1 MNEDKKEVTASMEN
15 NTTEKVN
22 DIEQEAQ
29 MENPLENIDNYS
41 LLDEKQ
47 DTIEFFKSHVEWT
60 IRQGHG
66 EMIFEVGGKT
76 GLSDEDCDKSVI
88 NLIAIADKLNC
99 DSTVVC
105 ERKGKTG
112 KSTDVLIRER
122 DAEKYS
128 DIRIAVCGNVDAG
141 KSTLVGVLT
150 SGKLDDG
157 RGSQRVACFN
167 FKHEKESGR
176 TSSIGEMMIGFNTK
190 GVCVNYE
197 QGHKMDIGNVME
209 QSYKV
214 VSFFDLAGHERYL
227 KTTVSGMTGNM
238 PDYCFLLVG
247 ANMGVTRMTK
257 EHLGIAIALKI
268 PIIIVITKIDMCP
281 ENVKKQTLTDLYQ
294 ILKVRGVRKMPIP
307 IRNAEDI
314 MTAIRTSSDRIAPI
328 FEVSS
333 VEGTNLDI
341 LRKFLNLIPPRIQ
354 WDKLKNLPT
363 EITIDQT
370 WFVAGVGTVVGGT
383 VMQGVVTAG
392 QTLFLGPDSN
402 GKFESVQIKSIHSKR
417 TPVQSLSAGHSAGFA
432 LKKIKRS
439 AIRKGM
445 VLADAKSDPHSTW
458 IFEADVAVLFH
469 STTITVNYQP
479 VIQCMTIRQSAKIVE
494 ILEKEVLRTG
504 DRAKVRFQFMFRPE
518 FLKVGMR
525 LIFREGRCKGIGVI
539 SAVTP
544 SLPEEI
550 KKTSVPTKEERKSHN
565 TKESG
570 VNETKST
577 KTSTP
582 NKSNTSTTTTPSVN
596 KSALPSTNKATTPS
610 VTQNKS
616 TPTTQQN
623 KTTSTT
629 TTTTTTTKDNQTK
642 SKQPYQKTTQKK

>member
-1 MNEDKKEVTASMEN
+1 MEEKTSKMNEEKKEVTVGMEN
-15 NTTEKVN
+15 NASSEIQKINAAEPEV
-22 DIEQEAQ
+22 AQ
-29 MENPLENIDNYS
+29 TENPLENIDNYS
-41 LLDEKQ
+41 LLDEKE

-88 NLIAIADKLNC
+88 NLIAIADKMNC

-105 ERKGKTG
+105 ERKAKTG

-307 IRNAEDI
+307 IRNSEDI

-333 VEGTNLDI
+333 VEGTNLDL

-383 VMQGVVTAG
+383 VMQGVVIAG
-392 QTLFLGPDSN
+392 QTLSLGPDSS

-445 VLADAKSDPHSTW
+445 VLADSKSDPHSTW

-539 SAVTP
+539 SAVTT
-544 SLPEEI
+544 SLPDEKD
-550 KKTSVPTKEERKSHN
+550 KKTLIPTKEERKTHN
-565 TKESG
+565 IKDSG
-570 VNETKST
+570 ITETKST

-582 NKSNTSTTTTPSVN
+582 ITKTSTNIKPS
-596 KSALPSTNKATTPS
+596 AP
-610 VTQNKS
+610 QNKS

-623 KTTSTT
+623 KTTPSTT
-629 TTTTTTTKDNQTK
+629 STSTKDQAK
-642 SKQPYQKTTQKK
+642 PKQQPSHQKTTQKK

>member
-1 MNEDKKEVTASMEN
+1 MEPIVEQSSVKTGEEKERVAEASVEDVEKNEAKEKAG
-15 NTTEKVN
+15 
-22 DIEQEAQ
+22 IEQEVFAKAIDHSD
-29 MENPLENIDNYS
+29 ETLEQVRS
-41 LLDEKQ
+41 V
-47 DTIEFFKSHVEWT
+47 IEWST
-60 IRQGHG
+60 RQGHG

-76 GLSDEDCDKSVI
+76 GLAEDVCDASVA
-88 NLIAIADKLNC
+88 NLLLVCEKMNC
-99 DSTVVC
+99 DATVVC
-105 ERKGKTG
+105 ERRAKNL
-112 KSTDVLIRER
+112 KSADVLIRER

-167 FKHEKESGR
+167 FKHEVESGR

-190 GVCVNYE
+190 GACVNYE
-197 QGHKMDIGNVME
+197 QGHKMDIGAVME

-214 VSFFDLAGHERYL
+214 VSFFDLAGHEKYL

-247 ANMGVTRMTK
+247 SNMGVTRMTK

-268 PIIIVITKIDMCP
+268 PIIIILTKIDMCP
-281 ENVKKQTLTDLYQ
+281 ENVKKQTLADLYQ

-333 VEGTNLDI
+333 VEGTNLDL
-341 LRKFLNLIPPRIQ
+341 LRTFLNLIPPRIQ
-354 WDKLKNLPT
+354 WEKLKHLPT

-383 VMQGVVTAG
+383 VMQGVVHSG
-392 QTLFLGPDSN
+392 QNVLLGPDSN
-402 GKFESVQIKSIHSKR
+402 GAFQSVQIKSIHSKR
-417 TPVQSLSAGHSAGFA
+417 TPVQSLSAGYSAGFA

-445 VLADAKSDPHSTW
+445 VMAEAKSDPKATW
-458 IFEADVAVLFH
+458 VFEADVAVLFH

-539 SAVTP
+539 SAV
-544 SLPEEI
+544 S
-550 KKTSVPTKEERKSHN
+550 SVDPTK
-565 TKESG
+565 
-570 VNETKST
+570 
-577 KTSTP
+577 TP
-582 NKSNTSTTTTPSVN
+582 
-596 KSALPSTNKATTPS
+596 L
-610 VTQNKS
+610 
-616 TPTTQQN
+616 
-623 KTTSTT
+623 TT
-629 TTTTTTTKDNQTK
+629 TTTASSSTHKHDEKSAKSTAQGKPTATPTGAKSDGKPGATAKTNTNASASTGGKAQSNQSSST
-642 SKQPYQKTTQKK
+642 SKQTQPGAKGHTTSAPQKNTKK

>member
-1 MNEDKKEVTASMEN
+1 MEENTTKMTEEKKEVTASVANELVSEN
-15 NTTEKVN
+15 QVEEHT
-22 DIEQEAQ
+22 D
-29 MENPLENIDNYS
+29 NPLENLENYS
-41 LLDEKQ
+41 LLDEKE

-66 EMIFEVGGKT
+66 EMIFEVGGKA
-76 GLSDEDCDKSVI
+76 GLSDEDCDKSVV
-88 NLIAIADKLNC
+88 NLIAIADKMNC

-307 IRNAEDI
+307 IRNGEDI

-333 VEGTNLDI
+333 VEGTNLDL

-383 VMQGVVTAG
+383 VMQGIVTAG
-392 QTLFLGPDSN
+392 QTLLLGPDST

-544 SLPEEI
+544 SLPEDKD
-550 KKTSVPTKEERKSHN
+550 KKPASISTAKEERKNH
-565 TKESG
+565 TKDSG
-570 VNETKST
+570 INEIKST
-577 KTSTP
+577 KTTSTKTNSTP
-582 NKSNTSTTTTPSVN
+582 TAKPSVAQIKTTPSTQTKPSATTSHAQQNKSTSTTT
-596 KSALPSTNKATTPS
+596 
-610 VTQNKS
+610 
-616 TPTTQQN
+616 
-623 KTTSTT
+623 STT
-629 TTTTTTTKDNQTK
+629 KEQPKPKQQPTNQK
-642 SKQPYQKTTQKK
+642 NSKEIM